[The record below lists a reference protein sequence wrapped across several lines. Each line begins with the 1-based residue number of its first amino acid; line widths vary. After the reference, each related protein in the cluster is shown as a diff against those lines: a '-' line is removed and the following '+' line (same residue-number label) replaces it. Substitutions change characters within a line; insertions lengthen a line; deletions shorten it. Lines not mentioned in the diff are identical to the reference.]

1 MCWYVHILFLAALAT
16 MYVCMLIHIVSYR
29 VRVVSESRTN
39 TSGMYKHIY
48 ATLTVVVKDGRTHAR
63 KKHSA
68 LRMVLAWHGLAW
80 HILGTA
86 FTVCDLRDGSTNI
99 VVAGSFGFQHEGLLM
114 NAELNCEYHGIG

>member
-1 MCWYVHILFLAALAT
+1 MAPILWLLISSYYNRVHVLVCAYT
-16 MYVCMLIHIVSYR
+16 VSCSTCDMYVCMLIHIVSYR

-68 LRMVLAWHGLAW
+68 PRMVLAWHGLAW

-86 FTVCDLRDGSTNI
+86 FTVCDLRDGSTN
-99 VVAGSFGFQHEGLLM
+99 
-114 NAELNCEYHGIG
+114 